1 MKSKKPL
8 RETKKQIQSNKKPV
22 VIYHQTPTS
31 EEQSGRLDALFDY
44 LFELVLQKSKK
55 Q

>member
-1 MKSKKPL
+1 MNKRKK
-8 RETKKQIQSNKKPV
+8 KKIKAPV
-22 VIYHQTPTS
+22 VIYHQSPTS

-55 Q
+55 R

>member
-1 MKSKKPL
+1 M
-8 RETKKQIQSNKKPV
+8 TKKQKKKIKAPV

-31 EEQSGRLDALFDY
+31 EDQSGRLDALFDY

-55 Q
+55 R

>member
-1 MKSKKPL
+1 MKHKSKKKIKIP
-8 RETKKQIQSNKKPV
+8 IV
-22 VIYHQTPTS
+22 VYHQTPTS
-31 EEQSGRLDALFDY
+31 IQESGRLDALFDY

>member
-1 MKSKKPL
+1 MKPL
-8 RETKKQIQSNKKPV
+8 REAKKQTQSNNKPV
-22 VIYHQTPTS
+22 ITYHQTPTS
-31 EEQSGRLDALFDY
+31 NNESGRLDALFDY

>member
-1 MKSKKPL
+1 MKKKSKQKIKTP
-8 RETKKQIQSNKKPV
+8 EI
-22 VIYHQTPTS
+22 IYHQTPTS
-31 EEQSGRLDALFDY
+31 IQESGRLDALFDY